1 VRAAPTFPRFVV
13 YDMAAITSISNPR
26 VKYVQSLLQRRA
38 RRQESCFLAE
48 GMRLVDDALR
58 AGASLRMAFY
68 TDDMGNSPQGAVL
81 VHRLREAVLDCFDVT
96 PAVMKA
102 LSDTVT
108 PQGVLAVV
116 ETPHWPRPEKP
127 KRIGLIL
134 DQWRDP
140 GNLGTVLRSAEAAG
154 ADWVVLSPGTVD
166 PFSPKVVRGGMGAH
180 FRLPIFADWTWE
192 NLKPILSE
200 LPLYLADAHAKMS
213 YEQVIWTHPAVLI
226 VGGEAHGPSDAA
238 RQLGA
243 VEISI
248 PMQGDAESLNA
259 AVAASAILLEASR
272 QRRRGK
278 E

>member
-1 VRAAPTFPRFVV
+1 
-13 YDMAAITSISNPR
+13 MITSVSNPR
-26 VKYVQSLLQRRA
+26 VKYVRSFVQKRA
-38 RRQESCFLAE
+38 RRQEGCFVAE
-48 GMRLVDDALR
+48 GMRLVADALR
-58 AGASLRMAFY
+58 AGALLRMAFY
-68 TDDMGNSPQGAVL
+68 TEDFAGSPQGAGL
-81 VHRLREAVLDCFDVT
+81 VQQLRLSVEDCSLVT

-116 ETPHWPRPEKP
+116 EIPRWPRPGKP

-154 ADWVVLSPGTVD
+154 ADWAILTQGTVD
-166 PFSPKVVRGGMGAH
+166 PFSPKVVRAGMGVH
-180 FRLPIFADWTWE
+180 FWLPVFADWTWE
-192 NLKPILSE
+192 NLKLILSGV
-200 LPLYLADAHAKMS
+200 PLYLADAHAKMS
-213 YEQVIWTHPAVLI
+213 YEQVNWTHPAALI

-238 RQLGA
+238 RRLGA